1 MIAAGTG
8 SDETLPPFA
17 CVPGLTPR
25 HAPGTFDA
33 LHASVRPGMT
43 RSALAKTA
51 AFRAGLRY
59 HYAGYHWEA
68 HEAWEP
74 VWQAL
79 PPNSAERQF
88 VQALI
93 QLANA
98 ELKLRMKRPGAALR
112 LCAIAARHLAEARR
126 CGARSILGQDPAPV
140 AARIA
145 DCRARAEG
153 FAKDVI

>member
-1 MIAAGTG
+1 MTFAGG
-8 SDETLPPFA
+8 KESLPPFA
-17 CVPGLTPR
+17 CIPGLTPR

-43 RSALAKTA
+43 PAALAKTA

-59 HYAGYHWEA
+59 HDAGYFWEA

-98 ELKLRMKRPGAALR
+98 ELKLRMMRPRAARR
-112 LCAIAARHLAEARR
+112 LCAIAARHLAEARLS
-126 CGARSILGQDPAPV
+126 GAGRIMGRDPAPL

-145 DCRARAEG
+145 DCGVRAERFG
-153 FAKDVI
+153 ENAV